1 MPNVYS
7 DKVYKMNDK
16 VLQELAR
23 VFATIIKEHGVETAL
38 AALPEDVYWKL
49 YTHFAEIER
58 APKS

>member
-1 MPNVYS
+1 MPEIHT
-7 DKVYKMNDK
+7 DT
-16 VLQELAR
+16 LQNLAR
-23 VFATIIKEHGVETAL
+23 IFATIVKEHGVETAL

>member
-1 MPNVYS
+1 
-7 DKVYKMNDK
+7 MNDK

>member
-1 MPNVYS
+1 MS
-7 DKVYKMNDK
+7 EIHTDT
-16 VLQELAR
+16 LQNLAR
-23 VFATIIKEHGVETAL
+23 IFATIVKEHGVEEAL